1 MGTMEVTSMS
11 SRGQVVI
18 PQDIREQLH
27 LKTGE
32 KFVVV
37 GEDGT
42 VILKRIEMPSFKDF
56 DSILKKTQEFARKTG
71 LKKKNVAE
79 AIKRV
84 RQG

>member
-32 KFVVV
+32 
-37 GEDGT
+37 
-42 VILKRIEMPSFKDF
+42 KDF